1 MNPPLITDH
10 LPIAL
15 RAYAT
20 RQFRELKE
28 PSEGKPRRAV
38 APASEWTLIFDTET
52 ATDAGQA
59 LRFGTYQLR
68 KGIELNEAGIF
79 YNPAGVAPDEL
90 AALSDYAAAHGL
102 VLLTRE
108 QFVDQVF
115 YARAYALR
123 ASIVGF
129 NLPFDISRLA
139 IRHGTARAPIDGDQ
153 GMHDAFTFALSGQK
167 IWPNVRV
174 KHMSR
179 TAAQISFAAPMKQ
192 PDGRGQRRRGDA
204 TGVRRGHFVDVKTLA
219 NALFARSFSLR
230 SLCEFLDVESG
241 KLAFDDFAASITP
254 EMIGYAVRD
263 TEATWQCYA
272 DLIGRFATLGLSR
285 IKAEKVYSS
294 ASIGKGYLREM
305 GVKPWRDCQPN
316 FPSQITANIMGSYF
330 GGRSEVRVRRE
341 LRQVMLC
348 DFLSMYPTVCSLMG
362 LWRFVIADGMTWR
375 ETTAETREFL
385 ATVDLA
391 ALQSQ
396 PTWREL
402 ATLVR
407 VTPNADI
414 FPVRASY
421 GGEEQ
426 ATIGLNYLTANQP
439 LWFTLADCVAA
450 KLLGGKAPDIVEALS
465 FASGPVQSELQP
477 AALAGNPDYLID
489 PAADDMFRRLIELR
503 QATKRRMTA
512 APAEQRDRLDTEQNA
527 LKITAN
533 ATSYGIYVEVNVD
546 RRSRRQRT
554 TVLSSTAK
562 PFSFASD
569 KPEVPGSYFHPLLA
583 TLITG
588 AARLMLAIT
597 ERQIADAGLDWTF
610 CDTDSMA
617 VAKPD
622 AMDPATFAT
631 RVQSIIDWFGALN
644 PYAFGGS
651 ILKSEDVNR
660 TLDGSAPEPLYCW
673 AISSKRYA
681 LFNLT
686 PDRQPIMRKVSAHGL
701 GHLVAPYDEADA
713 PAGLPTPHASV
724 LRDGTERWHVDLW
737 HHIVTA
743 AFAGTPDQLRR
754 DWHLA
759 LSKPAAARYSAT
771 TPELLG
777 WFAKFN
783 ERRSDRQRVKPF
795 NFLLSA
801 TAQTLIGETIV
812 AGAARPRRTARKA
825 KPVAPY
831 DKDHAKALALA
842 FDRDTGEPVPPDCL
856 ASYADALRQ
865 YHIHPEAKF
874 LNGDFLNR
882 GTTRRRHV
890 RMTCVRHIGKESND
904 WERQAVVGLSAD
916 AQPDYGIGDADRE
929 RLFAE
934 LSELVARE
942 GAVKVAK
949 ALGTTAA
956 RLRSLSA
963 ASLPPAVAERLPAAL
978 ASFDRLRVNEAGGLD
993 ELRKAR
999 DRDGLRATARR
1010 LGIDPSNLRR
1020 KLANAPG
1027 SGLPSAGHDS

>member
-1 MNPPLITDH
+1 MTPPITDQ
-10 LPIAL
+10 LAVAI
-15 RAYAT
+15 RAFAKPT
-20 RQFRELKE
+20 VRELKE
-28 PSEGKPRRAV
+28 PSEGKRRPPV

-68 KGIELNEAGIF
+68 KGGELNESGIF
-79 YNPAGVAPDEL
+79 YDPAGVTPDEL
-90 AALSDYAAAHGL
+90 ATLSTYSEAHQLALH
-102 VLLTRE
+102 TRE

-115 YARAYALR
+115 FARAFQFR
-123 ASIVGF
+123 ATIVGF
-129 NLPFDISRLA
+129 NLPFDLSRLA
-139 IRHGTARAPIDGDQ
+139 ISYGTARAPIDGDQ
-153 GMHDAFTFALSGQK
+153 GMLDAFTFKLSGQK

-179 TAAQISFAAPMKQ
+179 TAAQISFAAQMKQ
-192 PDGRGQRRRGDA
+192 PAGRGQRRRGE
-204 TGVRRGHFVDVKTLA
+204 TMPVRRGHFVDVKTLA
-219 NALFARSFSLR
+219 NALFARSFRLGL
-230 SLCEFLDVESG
+230 LCEFLEVEAG
-241 KLAFDDFAASITP
+241 KLDFDGFDGPITA

-263 TEATWQCYA
+263 TEATWQCHA
-272 DLIGRFATLGLSR
+272 ELLRRFASLGLSR
-285 IKAEKVYSS
+285 TKPEKAYSS
-294 ASIGKGYLREM
+294 ASIGKGYLREL

-316 FPSQITANIMGSYF
+316 FPPQNIANIMGSYF
-330 GGRSEVRVRRE
+330 GGRSEVRIRRE

-348 DFLSMYPTVCSLMG
+348 DFLSMYPTVCTLMG
-362 LWRFVIADGMTWR
+362 LWPFVIAEGVTCR
-375 ETTAETREFL
+375 NATAEARQFL
-385 ATVDLA
+385 ASVDLA

-407 VTPNADI
+407 VQPAGDI
-414 FPVRASY
+414 FPVRSSY

-426 ATIGLNYLTANQP
+426 ATIGLNHLTAEQP

-450 KLLGGKAPDIVEALS
+450 KLLSGKAPEIVEAIG
-465 FASGPVQSELQP
+465 FAPGPMQAGLQP
-477 AALAGNPDYLID
+477 IALAGNPDCMIG
-489 PAADDMFRRLIELR
+489 PVADDFFKRLIEFR
-503 QATKRRMTA
+503 HETKQRMKA
-512 APAEQRDRLDTEQNA
+512 AQGDERDRLDTEQNA

-546 RRSRRQRT
+546 RRSRRQAT
-554 TVLSSTAK
+554 TVLNSTGK

-569 KPEVPGSYFHPLLA
+569 KPEMPGTYFHPLLA

-617 VAKPD
+617 IAKPE
-622 AMDPATFAT
+622 AMDPATFAD
-631 RVQSIIDWFGALN
+631 RVQDVIDWFGALN

-660 TLDGSAPEPLYCW
+660 TLDGCAAESLYCW

-686 PDRQPIMRKVSAHGL
+686 SDRQPIMRKVSAHGL
-701 GHLVAPYDEADA
+701 GHLLAPYDEATA
-713 PAGLPTPHASV
+713 PADLPTPHRSV
-724 LRDGTERWHVDLW
+724 LDDKTERWQVDLW
-737 HHIVTA
+737 HQVVTA
-743 AFAGTPDQLRR
+743 AVAGTPDRFSR
-754 DWHLA
+754 DWHPA

-777 WFAKFN
+777 WFGKFN
-783 ERRSDRQRVKPF
+783 AGRSERERVRPF

-801 TAQTLIGETIV
+801 TAQPPIGETIV
-812 AGAARPRRTARKA
+812 TGAERPRRTARKA

-831 DKDHAKALALA
+831 DKDHARALALA
-842 FDRDTGEPVPPDCL
+842 FDRDTGEPVPADHL
-856 ASYADALRQ
+856 ASYADALRA

-874 LNGDFLNR
+874 LNGDYLDR

-890 RMTCVRHIGKESND
+890 RMTAVRHIGKESND
-904 WERQAVVGLSAD
+904 WERQAYVGLSAD
-916 AQPDYGIGDADRE
+916 AQPDYGLSDADRD

-934 LSELVARE
+934 LSALVARE
-942 GAVKVAK
+942 GAMKVAK
-949 ALGTTAA
+949 AVGITTA

-963 ASLPPAVAERLPAAL
+963 TLLPAAIAARLPTAL
-978 ASFDRLRVNEAGGLD
+978 ASFDRLSSDRAA
-993 ELRKAR
+993 ELAKLHDAR
-999 DRDGLRATARR
+999 NRDGLRATARR

-1020 KLANAPG
+1020 KLANR
-1027 SGLPSAGHDS
+1027 LPPDGDAR